1 MPHIYR
7 NYVDPL
13 SFPSRLCGDSG
24 CRVVWRV
31 PKGVPVIPTSIK
43 VVNLSFTSPAPNNHF
58 NSGYGVYEPL
68 SYILIRTANGQ
79 EISECRNPAE
89 LARVLNCCGV
99 TNDYIDGV
107 QALENGAALSMSI
120 DTATQLQTFRR
131 ALSERLCVNQ
141 GLYKIEL
148 DKLLPVMHAM
158 DDVMTCGFEIVM
170 EFGNEFK
177 YAAGTSIN
185 SIVLQYDELQ
195 DYKHTSKASKVVFKE
210 WLPEKLYWVGAPTNG
225 GMNTNQL
232 RFLTYYGR
240 SIDRMLMYTTDA
252 ADNNP
257 ILLSGDQAQA
267 ATQSAA
273 MNLFLN
279 GQQYLPLLGLTAG
292 QYQIRKAAE
301 FLGGM
306 VFPYNHLIN
315 AADNVTD
322 SDEPSVK
329 DVLTGFTTPE
339 GFNNSDAVLNVA
351 VHKLNG
357 FRIKDLVLQLTGYN
371 SANEENN
378 LFPNLNIY
386 CWGECLKVGHF
397 NTNGD
402 FECEFA

>member
-1 MPHIYR
+1 
-7 NYVDPL
+7 
-13 SFPSRLCGDSG
+13 
-24 CRVVWRV
+24 
-31 PKGVPVIPTSIK
+31 
-43 VVNLSFTSPAPNNHF
+43 
-58 NSGYGVYEPL
+58 
-68 SYILIRTANGQ
+68 
-79 EISECRNPAE
+79 
-89 LARVLNCCGV
+89 
-99 TNDYIDGV
+99 
-107 QALENGAALSMSI
+107 
-120 DTATQLQTFRR
+120 
-131 ALSERLCVNQ
+131 
-141 GLYKIEL
+141 
-148 DKLLPVMHAM
+148 MHAM

-195 DYKHTSKASKVVFKE
+195 DYKHTTKESKLVFKE
-210 WLPEKLYWVGAPTNG
+210 WLPEKLYWIGPSTNG
-225 GMNTNQL
+225 TMNTNQL
-232 RFLTYYGR
+232 IFLTYYGR
-240 SIDRMLMYTTDA
+240 SIDRMLMYITDT

-257 ILLSGDQAQA
+257 VLLSGDQAQA
-267 ATQSAA
+267 GIQSAS

-279 GQQYLPLLGLTAG
+279 GQQYYPLLGLTSA
-292 QYQIRKAAE
+292 QYQIRKASE

-315 AADNVTD
+315 AANNITD
-322 SDEPSVK
+322 ADEASVS
-329 DVLTGFTTPE
+329 DVLTGSTTSE

-357 FRIKDLVLQLTGYN
+357 FRVKEFVLQLTGYN